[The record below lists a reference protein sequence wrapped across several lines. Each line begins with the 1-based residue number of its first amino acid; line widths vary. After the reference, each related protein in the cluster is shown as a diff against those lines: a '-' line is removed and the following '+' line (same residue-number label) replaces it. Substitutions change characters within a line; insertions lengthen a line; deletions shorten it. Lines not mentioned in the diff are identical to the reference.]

1 MASDPDLWHYRAI
14 GKPSK
19 LGYKAFALGGD
30 LFPVGPGTLLRVP
43 FSWDGTSESS
53 SGFAPV
59 RSYSLG
65 KGDGRFGA
73 VLKFGWMLNYV
84 HLQVIPDALDFL
96 RTTEPEL
103 VELMESSEE
112 AKKYIYL
119 DTN

>member
-1 MASDPDLWHYRAI
+1 M
-14 GKPSK
+14 
-19 LGYKAFALGGD
+19 
-30 LFPVGPGTLLRVP
+30 
-43 FSWDGTSESS
+43 
-53 SGFAPV
+53 
-59 RSYSLG
+59 RSYILG

-103 VELMESSEE
+103 VELMESSEA